1 MAGRGP
7 KPARVK
13 ELAGNPGKRPLER
26 DAINPPPA
34 IPPCPEHLNA
44 VAKAEWD
51 RRAPGSRH
59 LPNGRLLAPE
69 CTLTCARIHR
79 VPIPSRQTGMNGH
92 VFERCSIVLPSSAD
106 DRSHLGNLG

>member
-13 ELAGNPGKRPLER
+13 EFAGNPGKRPLER

-44 VAKAEWD
+44 VAQSWQALCKLCHDCKTAKED
-51 RRAPGSRH
+51 
-59 LPNGRLLAPE
+59 GRWSP
-69 CTLTCARIHR
+69 RNHR
-79 VPIPSRQTGMNGH
+79 
-92 VFERCSIVLPSSAD
+92 
-106 DRSHLGNLG
+106 